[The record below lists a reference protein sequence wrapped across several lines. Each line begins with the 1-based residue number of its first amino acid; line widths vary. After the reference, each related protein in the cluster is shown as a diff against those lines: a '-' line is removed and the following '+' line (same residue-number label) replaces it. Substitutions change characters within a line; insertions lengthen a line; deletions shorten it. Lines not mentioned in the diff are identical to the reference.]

1 MIYKSFAIK
10 VSWRVLLILASS
22 LVLAWLFFR
31 GQLPFTMALVL
42 LLLIFQVFELIYF
55 SGKTNRELKKFLE
68 AVRFHDFSTRFELGR
83 LGGSFLALESEFK
96 KVFETL
102 RGSEAAKE
110 NQEELLTLILQNIS
124 LGILVVDEHGTIFMM
139 NEKARETL
147 QIPEFKSWNRLIE
160 KRPQLGAVA
169 DDFSFTGRK
178 ILQLNNGGQEQE
190 LFVDLEH
197 ITLSGKSYHLLTLS
211 DLRSEI
217 EQKEIDAWHKL
228 IRILAHEVMNSVTP
242 VVSLSETISHMLKNQ
257 DGEPLTPQ
265 ELKQEDLEDINEAL
279 QTIKRR
285 SKGMLNFVDDYRKL
299 TKLPAPNYEVISVK
313 ELFTDVIQLWK
324 NQAIQQG
331 VKLEYELSQN
341 RLALRADRK
350 MVEQLLINLI
360 KNALGAMEEQTE
372 GEIMLRA
379 KLKDDNLIIRVSD
392 NGPGI
397 HEDVLPNIFI
407 PFYSTRKNGT
417 GIGLTLSKNIMKL
430 HGGNIAVESTVGEG
444 TSFVLSFRG

>member
-10 VSWRVLLILASS
+10 LSVRVLLIVLSS
-22 LVLAWLFFR
+22 LVLAWLFFK
-31 GQLPFTMALVL
+31 GQLPFTMAMVAL
-42 LLLIFQVFELIYF
+42 LLAAHVFELIYF

-68 AVRFHDFSTRFELGR
+68 AVRFHDFSTRFELGD
-83 LGGSFLALESEFK
+83 LGGSFQALESEFK
-96 KVFETL
+96 KVFEIL
-102 RGSEAAKE
+102 QGSEAAKE
-110 NQEELLTLILQNIS
+110 SQDELLSLILQNIT
-124 LGILVVDEHGTIFMM
+124 LGIIVVDEHGNIFMM
-139 NEKARETL
+139 NEKARDTL
-147 QIPEFKSWNRLIE
+147 QIPEFKSWNRLVE
-160 KRPQLGAVA
+160 KRPQIGAVA

-178 ILQLNNGGQEQE
+178 ILQLNKGGQEQE

-242 VVSLSETISHMLKNQ
+242 VVSLSETISHMLKNEK
-257 DGEPLTPQ
+257 GELIEPQ
-265 ELKQEDLEDINEAL
+265 ELKREELEDINEAL

-285 SKGMLNFVDDYRKL
+285 SKGMLNFVEDYRKL
-299 TKLPAPNYEVISVK
+299 TKLPAPNYEVVSVK
-313 ELFTDVIQLWK
+313 ELFADVVHLWK
-324 NQAIQQG
+324 NQALNQG
-331 VKLEYELSQN
+331 VQLSYELSQN

-360 KNALGAMEEQTE
+360 KNALGAMEGQTE
-372 GEIMLRA
+372 GNIILRA
-379 KLKDDNLIIRVSD
+379 KLKDDHILIRISD

-397 HEDVLPNIFI
+397 PDDVLPHIFI

-430 HGGNIAVESTVGEG
+430 HGGNISVESVVGEG
-444 TSFVLSFRG
+444 TSFVLNFKG

>member
-1 MIYKSFAIK
+1 M
-10 VSWRVLLILASS
+10 LLILVSS
-22 LVLAWLFFR
+22 MVLAGLFFK
-31 GQLPFTMALVL
+31 GQLPFTMALVSV
-42 LLLIFQVFELIYF
+42 LLIFQVFELIYF

-68 AVRFHDFSTRFELGR
+68 AVRFHDFSTRFELNQ
-83 LGGSFLALESEFK
+83 LGGSFRELENEFK
-96 KVFETL
+96 HVFETL

-110 NQEELLTLILQNIS
+110 SQEELLTLILQNIT
-124 LGILVVDEHGTIFMM
+124 LGIIVVDEHGTIFMM

-147 QIPEFKSWNRLIE
+147 QIPEFKSWGRLVE

-197 ITLSGKSYHLLTLS
+197 ITLSGKVYHLLTLS

-242 VVSLSETISHMLKNQ
+242 VVSLSETISHMLKDEQGKLVNPQ
-257 DGEPLTPQ
+257 DLQG
-265 ELKQEDLEDINEAL
+265 EDLEDINEAL

-285 SKGMLNFVDDYRKL
+285 SKGMLSFVEDYRKL
-299 TKLPAPNYEVISVK
+299 TKLPAPNYEVFSVK
-313 ELFTDVIQLWK
+313 ELFADVVQLWK
-324 NQAIQQG
+324 NQALNQG
-331 VKLEYELSQN
+331 VNLEYELSQS
-341 RLALRADRK
+341 RLALKADRK

-372 GEIMLRA
+372 GKIILRA
-379 KLKDDNLIIRVSD
+379 KLKDDMLVIRVSD

-397 HEDVLPNIFI
+397 HEEVLPNIFI

-430 HGGNIAVESTVGEG
+430 HGGNITVESTAGEG